1 MTHHTRSG
9 FILVFALILTSL
21 AVFLITVV
29 ASRSMLFLPYTR
41 FIIQQQQATVLA
53 MGGIQLGM
61 SQLAETEKEEQQQ
74 PTPEPDKKAQPAQS
88 VDSKA
93 VLSHILPLINRWQAI
108 KLTEKVEGIDGE
120 IKLCI
125 TCEDGKININELYDF
140 EKHEFITNANPAIDA
155 KKIIQEICTRI
166 EQKMGGKNLFAGF
179 EKFLKERQYRVN
191 DVTELLM
198 IKEFEIFKNA
208 VFEEP
213 LHKEVNKQQNSPSL
227 ILTDLFTVW
236 SGKKTIDP
244 WLLTNT
250 TSRIF
255 GLRSVDQTDE
265 QVRKKTVQEVVK
277 SAKNQ
282 YNWAIDWAQFMRPF
296 YEKEYSAL
304 PAHIGSM
311 LSTNVKPQSFS
322 IAAHAT
328 VGQNTVRLLAI
339 VERVATTEQG
349 AQPRHEV
356 TIKKIYTL

>member
-1 MTHHTRSG
+1 MTQHTRSG

-21 AVFLITVV
+21 AVFLITFI
-29 ASRSMLFLPYTR
+29 ASRSMLFLPYTQ
-41 FIIQQQQATVLA
+41 FMIQQQKATVLA
-53 MGGIQLGM
+53 LGGIQLGL
-61 SQLAETEKEEQQQ
+61 SQIAQEKKEDQ
-74 PTPEPDKKAQPAQS
+74 TQPATQS
-88 VDSKA
+88 NQSPAPAKNDSNDILMT
-93 VLSHILPLINRWQAI
+93 VLPIINRWQII

-125 TCEDGKININELYDF
+125 TCEDGKFNINELYDF
-140 EKHEFITNANPAIDA
+140 TKHEFVTSANPAIDA
-155 KKIIQEICTRI
+155 KKVMQEICTRI

-191 DVTELLM
+191 DVTELLT

-213 LHKEVNKQQNSPSL
+213 LHKEVNKQQKSPAL
-227 ILTDLFTVW
+227 VLTDLFTVW
-236 SGKKTIDP
+236 SRKKTIDP

-311 LSTNVKPQSFS
+311 LSTSVKPQSFS

>member
-1 MTHHTRSG
+1 MTQHTRSG

-21 AVFLITVV
+21 AVFLITFI
-29 ASRSMLFLPYTR
+29 ASRSMLFLPYTQ
-41 FIIQQQQATVLA
+41 FMIHQQKATVLA
-53 MGGIQLGM
+53 LGGIQLGV
-61 SQLAETEKEEQQQ
+61 SQLAQEKKEDQTQQA
-74 PTPEPDKKAQPAQS
+74 TPNQGPVAPKN
-88 VDSKA
+88 DSKD
-93 VLSHILPLINRWQAI
+93 VLSTILPLINRWQTVT
-108 KLTEKVEGIDGE
+108 LTEKAEGIEGE

-125 TCEDGKININELYDF
+125 TSEDGKFNINELYDF
-140 EKHEFITNANPAIDA
+140 TKHEFVSSANPAIDA
-155 KKIIQEICTRI
+155 KKVMQEICTRV

-191 DVTELLM
+191 DVTELLT

-213 LHKEVNKQQNSPSL
+213 LHKEVNKQQKSPAL
-227 ILTDLFTVW
+227 VLTDLFTVW

-255 GLRSVDQTDE
+255 GLRSVDQTDV

-304 PAHIGSM
+304 SAHIGSM
-311 LSTNVKPQSFS
+311 LSTSVKPQSFS